1 MARLTREISLT
12 VSYGYGEYMNNP
24 WKSRS
29 QINPQRDEGTRQIS
43 NEVYRALMKAPLTI
57 GEMKVA
63 LCIIDKTWG
72 FNKASDIISVGQM
85 STATNLGDRGIRKIF
100 TSLKEKR
107 IICYQESNKR
117 LNRGSPINEFLF
129 NKHHDTWVFKGG
141 TVVHALNS
149 GSVKPEQ
156 PFRES
161 LNGGSST
168 KETLTKESIKEID
181 IESPQVEDKK
191 PSKKKTTK
199 KLPTNPPKAETF
211 KPNKATKNLCRE
223 LNIGQKKFKLLAA
236 SCFDHFLGVG
246 KRRADWQATLR
257 NWIRKAADYE
267 EKNANNNPPSPGG
280 GYDTTRRAL

>member
-1 MARLTREISLT
+1 
-12 VSYGYGEYMNNP
+12 MNNP

-29 QINPQRDEGTRQIS
+29 QINPQREEGTRQIS
-43 NEVYRALMKAPLTI
+43 NEVYRALIKAPLTI

-63 LCIIDKTWG
+63 LCVIDKTWG

-85 STATNLGDRGIRKIF
+85 STATNLGDRGIRKILI
-100 TSLKEKR
+100 SLKEKR
-107 IICYQESNKR
+107 IIHYQESNKR

-129 NKHHDTWVFKGG
+129 NKHHDTWVLKGG

-161 LNGGSST
+161 LNSGSST

-181 IESPQVEDKK
+181 IESPQEEVKK
-191 PSKKKTTK
+191 TPKKKTPK
-199 KLPTNPPKAETF
+199 KLPTDPPQPGDF
-211 KPNKATKNLCRE
+211 KPTEATVNVCKE
-223 LNIGQKKFKLLAA
+223 FSVGQKKFKTLAA
-236 SCFDHFLGVG
+236 SCFDNFRSKGL
-246 KRRADWQATLR
+246 KRIDWQATVR
-257 NWIRKAADYE
+257 NWIRKDAEFKE
-267 EKNANNNPPSPGG
+267 ERNGDAITSGG

>member
-1 MARLTREISLT
+1 
-12 VSYGYGEYMNNP
+12 MNNP

-29 QINPQRDEGTRQIS
+29 QINPQREEGTRQIS

-72 FNKASDIISVGQM
+72 FNKPSDIISVGQM
-85 STATNLGDRGIRKIF
+85 STATNLGDRGIRKIL

-107 IICYQESNKR
+107 MICYQESNKR

-129 NKHHDTWVFKGG
+129 NKHHDTWIFKGG
-141 TVVHALNS
+141 TVVHGLNS

-161 LNGGSST
+161 LNSGSST

-181 IESPQVEDKK
+181 IESPQKK
-191 PSKKKTTK
+191 GKKVSKKKTPK
-199 KLPTNPPKAETF
+199 KPKIMPSDPPLLEDF
-211 KPNKATKNLCRE
+211 KPTEATKIVCKENGV
-223 LNIGQKKFKLLAA
+223 GQKKFKILAA
-236 SCFDHFLGVG
+236 TCFDHFKGLGKKKV
-246 KRRADWQATLR
+246 DWQATVR
-257 NWIRKAADYE
+257 NWIRKNTEFEEERADNQVTSE
-267 EKNANNNPPSPGG
+267 G
-280 GYDTTRRAL
+280 GYDTSRREIK

>member
-1 MARLTREISLT
+1 
-12 VSYGYGEYMNNP
+12 MNNP

-29 QINPQRDEGTRQIS
+29 QINPQREEGNRQIS
-43 NEVYRALMKAPLTI
+43 NEVYRALIKAPLTI
-57 GEMKVA
+57 GEMKIA

-85 STATNLGDRGIRKIF
+85 STATNLGDRGIRKILI
-100 TSLKEKR
+100 SLKEKR
-107 IICYQESNKR
+107 IIHYQESNKR

-141 TVVHALNS
+141 TVVHGLNS

-181 IESPQVEDKK
+181 PIGEKLKK
-191 PSKKKTTK
+191 GKKKEEKPLAEFEDFYKTYPK
-199 KLPTNPPKAETF
+199 KKSKGQAEKTWNKISPTNDLLKEILKGLELAKKSEDW
-211 KPNKATKNLCRE
+211 TKENGKYIPYPSTW
-223 LNIGQKKFKLLAA
+223 LNAKGWEDEITESK
-236 SCFDHFLGVG
+236 
-246 KRRADWQATLR
+246 
-257 NWIRKAADYE
+257 DYE
-267 EKNANNNPPSPGG
+267 IIIDGVSTPMTETEYKQWKVDNG
-280 GYDTTRRAL
+280 R